1 MALARI
7 KGKRNFKKFIHI
19 NSMEK
24 LPLEITENILSRLPI
39 ALRLQ
44 CREVCGTW
52 RTLMP
57 KPKMGLLYK
66 VSARNKA
73 GEFEARFY
81 FSKHSSDKVS
91 AKHVDDDDYFETLT
105 KLDHGLIIPPS
116 AFKSFMVG
124 SCNGLACY
132 AYNQIFH
139 FDYDETKVY
148 VCNPVTG
155 EQHIQ
160 LPITIKW
167 DISTYGR
174 RKNTIGFGY
183 IRSSYKVVSICVD
196 SSQPANV
203 QVYTLGGGGTG
214 WRNKMG
220 VFAGGALY
228 WMDQSNGLQPKR
240 ILAFD
245 LEQERFE
252 LHPSIPFL
260 LCDSSCVRIMELRG
274 NLCLLEVVP
283 SKHVVIWESTY
294 RKTVKC
300 TQKQHRVDDSD
311 WLKKFSIAWEDYGCM
326 FEPFALSNSEKGLL
340 WYNVIV
346 SCYDSET
353 NTLRKADEILKKLK
367 DDFYKVVF
375 TTTQATPH
383 VNSLVSCS

>member
-1 MALARI
+1 
-7 KGKRNFKKFIHI
+7 
-19 NSMEK
+19 
-24 LPLEITENILSRLPI
+24 
-39 ALRLQ
+39 
-44 CREVCGTW
+44 
-52 RTLMP
+52 
-57 KPKMGLLYK
+57 MGLLYE
-66 VSARNKA
+66 VSTRNKA
-73 GEFEARFY
+73 SEIEAQFY
-81 FSKHSSDKVS
+81 FSKQNSDE
-91 AKHVDDDDYFETLT
+91 HVDGTLR

-116 AFKSFMVG
+116 VFKNFMVG
-124 SCNGLACY
+124 SCNGLVCY
-132 AYNQIFH
+132 AYNQM
-139 FDYDETKVY
+139 FDNYYDETKVY
-148 VCNPVTG
+148 FCNLVTD
-155 EQHIQ
+155 EHIQ
-160 LPITIKW
+160 LQTTIKW
-167 DISTYGR
+167 NIGTCW

-183 IRSSYKVVSICVD
+183 ARSGNEYKVVSICVD
-196 SSQPANV
+196 PSQPANV
-203 QVYTLGGGGTG
+203 QVYTLGGGGTA

-311 WLKKFSIAWEDYGCM
+311 WLKKFSIAWEDYGCRL
-326 FEPFALSNSEKGLL
+326 EPFALSNSEKGLL
-340 WYNVIV
+340 WYNVIL

-353 NTLRKADEILKKLK
+353 KYFEKGR
-367 DDFYKVVF
+367 
-375 TTTQATPH
+375 
-383 VNSLVSCS
+383 